1 MTKSEVI
8 MLRNY
13 IKGAYGYDK
22 GDESTDAVWFDLL
35 HNYEHQGIMQAVKS
49 HIRSGN
55 RFPPTLSELIAGY
68 EVIVQSF
75 SNDILD
81 LMDRDGYFND
91 PVGSDPALASWNKDN
106 RKRKAQVWL
115 SIHKMPDWFK
125 MDYQRYEGQIKVKY
139 FASPLRSST
148 KELAT

>member
-1 MTKSEVI
+1 MTIQELSQIKAF
-8 MLRNY
+8 
-13 IKGAYGYDK
+13 IKGAYPNSRD
-22 GDESTDAVWFDLL
+22 DEASDIVW
-35 HNYEHQGIMQAVKS
+35 YEMLQNQEYYGTLQAVKS